1 MGCSVDIEV
10 DGQLTVFHCLYFS
23 CGSHS
28 SGVGGLYDLDKEES
42 RHLTSALA
50 RAAPFLLA
58 TISVTKT
65 GSEVDM
71 EERKVLTGALAL
83 ADIRPVAFTPVK
95 LMGCDTDIEESR
107 RLILAPA
114 LGYSL

>member
-1 MGCSVDIEV
+1 M

-28 SGVGGLYDLDKEES
+28 SGVAGWDLDKEES
-42 RHLTSALA
+42 RRLTSALA
-50 RAAPFLLA
+50 RAAPILVA

-71 EERKVLTGALAL
+71 EEKKFSDTCSCSGSHS
-83 ADIRPVAFTPVK
+83 RPVASTPVK